1 MNAEQVVQ
9 KIMSQAKAEADKI
22 LAAAREA
29 AGKEKQRLDQELVG
43 FAGEARKAA
52 EAAGQDKL
60 ARMLA
65 AARMQNAREL
75 LAAKGQVLDE
85 LFARAKQRIEQMPDG
100 EYLELMK
107 RLIHKSVQTGQ
118 EEVIVGRHE
127 GRINQDF
134 LNRINGE
141 LAGQGKGQ
149 LRLSPT
155 REDISGGFILS
166 SGKVRINASVDV
178 LVAQL
183 RDTMEMQLTAEL
195 FK

>member
-9 KIMSQAKAEADKI
+9 KIVSQARAEADKI
-22 LAAAREA
+22 LAAARDA
-29 AGKEKQRLDQELVG
+29 AGKEKQRLDQELG
-43 FAGEARKAA
+43 AHAGEIRKAA
-52 EAAGQDKL
+52 DAAGQDKL

-85 LFARAKQRIEQMPDG
+85 LFARVKQRIEQMPDHD
-100 EYLELMK
+100 YLELMR

-134 LNRINGE
+134 INRVNGE
-141 LAGQGKGQ
+141 LAGQGKGH

-155 REDISGGFILS
+155 REDISGGFILF
-166 SGKVRINASVDV
+166 SGKVRINASVEV
-178 LVAQL
+178 LVSQL
-183 RDTMEMQLTAEL
+183 RDSMEMQLTAEL

>member
-43 FAGEARKAA
+43 FSGEARKAA

-85 LFARAKQRIEQMPDG
+85 LFSRVKQRIEQMPDG

-134 LNRINGE
+134 LNRVNGE
-141 LAGQGKGQ
+141 LAGQGKGH
-149 LRLSPT
+149 LRLSST

>member
-9 KIMSQAKAEADKI
+9 KIISQAKAEADKI

-29 AGKEKQRLDQELVG
+29 ADKEKQRLDQELG
-43 FAGEARKAA
+43 IFAEETRKAA

-75 LAAKGQVLDE
+75 LAAKAQVLDE
-85 LFARAKQRIEQMPDG
+85 LFARVKQRIEQMPDG

-107 RLIHKSVQTGQ
+107 RLLHKSVQTGQ

-127 GRINQDF
+127 SRINQDF

-141 LAGQGKGQ
+141 LAGQGKGH

-155 REDISGGFILS
+155 REDITGGFILS

-183 RDTMEMQLTAEL
+183 RDAMEMQLTAEL

>member
-9 KIMSQAKAEADKI
+9 KIVSQARAEADKI

-29 AGKEKQRLDQELVG
+29 AGKEKQRLDQELGV
-43 FAGEARKAA
+43 FAGDARKAA

-85 LFARAKQRIEQMPDG
+85 LFARVKQRIEQMPDG

-107 RLIHKSVQTGQ
+107 RLLHKSVQTGQ

-141 LAGQGKGQ
+141 LAGQGKGH
-149 LRLSPT
+149 LHLSST

-183 RDTMEMQLTAEL
+183 RDAMEMQLTAEL
-195 FK
+195 FE

>member
-9 KIMSQAKAEADKI
+9 KIVSQARAEADKI
-22 LAAAREA
+22 LAAARDA
-29 AGKEKQRLDQELVG
+29 AGQEKQRLDQELG
-43 FAGEARKAA
+43 AHAGEIRKAA
-52 EAAGQDKL
+52 DAAGQDKL

-85 LFARAKQRIEQMPDG
+85 LFARVKQRIEQMPDHD
-100 EYLELMK
+100 YLELMR

-134 LNRINGE
+134 INRVNGE
-141 LAGQGKGQ
+141 LAGQGKGH

-155 REDISGGFILS
+155 REDISGGFILF
-166 SGKVRINASVDV
+166 SGKVRINASVEV
-178 LVAQL
+178 LVSQL
-183 RDTMEMQLTAEL
+183 RDSMEMQLTAEL